1 MCPTFDNTF
10 DTAVNAEGLVG
21 ASIEVNISVEDIPV
35 CVLLDASATVLVMS
49 QLFYEKTRVTY
60 ST

>member
-1 MCPTFDNTF
+1 MCPTR
-10 DTAVNAEGLVG
+10 NADGLGG

-35 CVLLDASATVLVMS
+35 CALLDASATVSVMS
-49 QLFYEKTRVTY
+49 QLFYEKTHVTY